1 MGKVIDLDQYR
12 KSKSD
17 IGTLDSYNKD
27 LQERVKRVKE
37 SLGRVNKLMRE
48 INGGACDWD
57 S

>member
-17 IGTLDSYNKD
+17 RGTLDRYNKD

-48 INGGACDWD
+48 IKGET
-57 S
+57 

>member
-37 SLGRVNKLMRE
+37 SLGRVNKLMGE
-48 INGGACDWD
+48 IKGET
-57 S
+57 